1 VVFVPHEGES
11 VKVGAGVGDFLGVR
25 IELLRVRSV
34 NEKALSH
41 EDPESTS
48 IHTVELIGGSNVGAF
63 RGRFMVGELA
73 EEGDEVGLGNI
84 VVGRGGGFLV
94 RAIIEF
100 LVSSFLVVVI
110 DVVDIVVVIVVLEVY
125 FEVDLVFDVDVL
137 VGWPAS
143 SGWHCQIPKFD
154 LVIM

>member
-63 RGRFMVGELA
+63 RGRFAVGELA

-100 LVSSFLVVVI
+100 LVVVIEVVDVVV
-110 DVVDIVVVIVVLEVY
+110 VVVVLEVY

-143 SGWHCQIPKFD
+143 SGWHCRIPKFD